1 MLTEMLSENVME
13 ILDKEKNR
21 YLKDISIFVYCG
33 GKSGS
38 KTLWKSLPTSLHV
51 HSNADF
57 QLTRLDEDEREL
69 TVFDVI
75 KYNMETK
82 KRILIIDSYRTP
94 IERKISAFFHHIETI
109 LPDYKEETMQR
120 IIDKFN
126 SLLHNIEEYQ
136 SIDEVFQ
143 YFNLP
148 TFKTFN
154 FQKKYN
160 LKTHEN
166 ITFVKIRFNEISE
179 WSNILSTLFNIKITI
194 KNYNLTEKKE
204 INLLYNEF
212 KNVYKIPKSYL
223 SNQLVKDVSFKIY
236 NSKKE
241 QAEYIEKWL
250 LKSE

>member
-1 MLTEMLSENVME
+1 MLTEMLSENVIE
-13 ILDKEKNR
+13 ILNKEKNS

-38 KTLWKSLPTSLHV
+38 KTLWKSLKNSLHV

-69 TVFDVI
+69 TIFDVI

-82 KRILIIDSYRTP
+82 KRILIVDSYRTP

-109 LPDYKEETMQR
+109 LPNYKEESMQT
-120 IIDKFN
+120 IINKFN
-126 SLLHNIEEYQ
+126 SVLQNIEEYQ

-143 YFNLP
+143 YFNVP
-148 TFKTFN
+148 SFKSFD
-154 FQKKYN
+154 FPKKYN

-166 ITFVKIRFNEISE
+166 ITFVKIRFQEISE
-179 WSNILSTLFNIKITI
+179 WSNILSTLFNTKVTI
-194 KNYNLTEKKE
+194 NNHNLTEKKE

-223 SNQLVKDVSFKIY
+223 SNQLVKDSAFKIY

-241 QAEYIEKWL
+241 QAKYIEKWL